1 MNNSFLGQIIR
12 LMNYDKKHIIPDIEE
27 DNGKE
32 EQEML
37 IREANIKEEQE
48 MLIREANIYGEEES
62 HFDLDTNIDMEG
74 DMEES
79 YVYKENQTNSN

>member
-1 MNNSFLGQIIR
+1 MNNPFLGQIIR
-12 LMNYDKKHIIPDIEE
+12 LMNYDKEHIIPDIEE

-37 IREANIKEEQE
+37 IREANVY
-48 MLIREANIYGEEES
+48 REEES
-62 HFDLDTNIDMEG
+62 HFDLDANIDMEG